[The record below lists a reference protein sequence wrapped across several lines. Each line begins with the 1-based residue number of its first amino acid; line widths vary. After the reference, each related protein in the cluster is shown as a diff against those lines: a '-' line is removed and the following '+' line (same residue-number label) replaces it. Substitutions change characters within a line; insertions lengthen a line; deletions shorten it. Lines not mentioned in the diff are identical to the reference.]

1 MARKSSS
8 SASSAASRVKALP
21 WAALLQGSLVVGR
34 GVAELS
40 EKDRARLTRL
50 LRESRGWPGRLG
62 AKERAELRKLIGKLP
77 TRRMSRELV
86 PLVGGRARGRRRGR
100 RRR

>member
-8 SASSAASRVKALP
+8 SPASRVKALP

-40 EKDRARLTRL
+40 DKDRARLTAL

-62 AKERAELRKLIGKLP
+62 SKQRAELRKLIGKLP
-77 TRRMSRELV
+77 TKRMSRELM
-86 PLVGGRARGRRRGR
+86 LVGGLRRRRGR

>member
-8 SASSAASRVKALP
+8 STSSRVKALP

-40 EKDRARLTRL
+40 EKDRARLTLL

-62 AKERAELRKLIGKLP
+62 SKERAEMRKLIGKLP
-77 TRRMSRELV
+77 TKRMSRELV
-86 PLVGGRARGRRRGR
+86 PLVGGRGR
-100 RRR
+100 RRRRRRP